1 MQAELVTEVT
11 RRLRHFVAPNPQFG
25 TGLFERRFGV
35 NPIPAAVRELHAFRT
50 DARGT
55 GYLTGSPGRGKTLLL
70 LLLLLSI
77 VGEPEQDLV
86 MSLTQAMRD

>member
-1 MQAELVTEVT
+1 M
-11 RRLRHFVAPNPQFG
+11 RHFVAPNPQFG

-50 DARGT
+50 DAHGT